1 MGTLLSVTCNACGTT
16 SEQLDGPVMM
26 GFNPRCVRCGTTT
39 FVSVEDLCAA
49 DPPEL
54 DPTSVDAWRLREAR
68 LPDVAGTCE
77 CGGTFDNEAPLR
89 CLACRSTDITS
100 VMTGLAD

>member
-26 GFNPRCVRCGTTT
+26 GFNPRCDRCGTTT
-39 FVSVEDLCAA
+39 FVSIEDLCTA
-49 DPPEL
+49 DPPDL
-54 DPTSVDAWRLREAR
+54 DPAGDDAWRLREER
-68 LPDVAGTCE
+68 LSKVAGPCE
-77 CGGTFDNEAPLR
+77 CGGAFDNDAPLR